1 MESGEHVAGFL
12 PYEYYSDLKI
22 EGKPVYAQAKL
33 TANISGKYGIF
44 YNNFM
49 LGGEWS
55 TKGNEGKEKVLTQA
69 ILPPKTFVPVHSKT
83 FPISMNTAVSSKIK

>member
-1 MESGEHVAGFL
+1 MINKAWLTSLKYTVAGSLGKQYNWDHEQHTTVGAQTRIPWNPGNTWQDFL

-44 YNNFM
+44 
-49 LGGEWS
+49 L
-55 TKGNEGKEKVLTQA
+55 Q
-69 ILPPKTFVPVHSKT
+69 
-83 FPISMNTAVSSKIK
+83 